1 MGPCLA
7 SRGGF
12 CSRSSLSSLDSFS
25 ISLALDEA
33 WSPLSTGPEAFSC
46 SGLVAKEV
54 AGGLGYRLERALELE
69 DDDSKTYIRSVR
81 CYFALPVR
89 LIDGVLSSSVGCLSR
104 QKKK

>member
-69 DDDSKTYIRSVR
+69 DDDSKTYIRSLLAVCPGR
-81 CYFALPVR
+81 RKR
-89 LIDGVLSSSVGCLSR
+89 LLGVVAKDSLYT
-104 QKKK
+104 